1 MNCICVTCHVLEEI
15 QLSHTGGWGLDY
27 TKCRR
32 LQSKKEHGSL
42 HSGVLQ
48 KLSLRESEAGQC
60 ILNPEC
66 RMESLAVT
74 LGQWGAQNYFKLES
88 DMLR

>member
-1 MNCICVTCHVLEEI
+1 MPCLGRDSAE
-15 QLSHTGGWGLDY
+15 SHKWGGLDY

-32 LQSKKEHGSL
+32 LQSKTEHGSL

-48 KLSLRESEAGQC
+48 KLSLRESEAGRC
-60 ILNPEC
+60 RLNPEC

-88 DMLR
+88 DTLR